1 MSQYS
6 ILVNSEEFRIFARPE
21 LAGGHSDVQSQLS
34 KLTKLAPEDIA
45 KRFYDGFGMNDVMFK
60 ASADK
65 QQEYEFSLK
74 EFEIFL
80 KKLMTQYQAL
90 KKQIKG
96 LIEIKSG
103 SINSQSNIK
112 RANVNL
118 EQLVDILHKYE
129 EKSLFFYADQ
139 SSQKLIL
146 GDNTNDLYKS
156 LQEMV
161 RMLSLLT
168 SIRVNDLI
176 THSLTSITG
185 SRVKYWTSQPFK
197 KPYLIEIQL
206 LLNFKKRAKRR
217 FH

>member
-21 LAGGHSDVQSQLS
+21 LAGGHSDVQGQLS
-34 KLTKLAPEDIA
+34 KLAKLAPEDIA

-103 SINSQSNIK
+103 SINSQS
-112 RANVNL
+112 
-118 EQLVDILHKYE
+118 KY
-129 EKSLFFYADQ
+129 LYI
-139 SSQKLIL
+139 SSQFR
-146 GDNTNDLYKS
+146 TT
-156 LQEMV
+156 
-161 RMLSLLT
+161 R
-168 SIRVNDLI
+168 
-176 THSLTSITG
+176 
-185 SRVKYWTSQPFK
+185 
-197 KPYLIEIQL
+197 
-206 LLNFKKRAKRR
+206 
-217 FH
+217 